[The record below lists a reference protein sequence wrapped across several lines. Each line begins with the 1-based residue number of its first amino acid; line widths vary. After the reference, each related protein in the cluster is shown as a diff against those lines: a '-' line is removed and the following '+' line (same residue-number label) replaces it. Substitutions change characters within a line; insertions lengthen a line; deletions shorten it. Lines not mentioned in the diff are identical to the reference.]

1 MAALSARGP
10 RVAAAA
16 CAAVLLLTACAAAAP
31 DPAPPTPTATP
42 TAEAAPPATLEDL
55 LALPAERPVLETVGA
70 AEAIA
75 GETARQVAYESAG
88 ARVTAV
94 LRTPPGVEPAPAVVV
109 VHGSVDPAAYVSGG
123 DLLPEQRALL
133 ADGFAVL
140 AVDLRGYAG
149 SDPASADAPTI
160 DPGFGWG
167 TTLDWAMALDVVNA
181 LRALRS
187 GAVDGVDPE
196 RIGLLGH
203 SLGGLLAL
211 DAAVIAPG
219 AADLVVALASAPS
232 DFPAAI
238 DTMAQ
243 ERPDLADDLAQGL
256 PPEYWEA
263 VSPRA
268 HFDRVTEPL
277 LMIHGADDDVV
288 PAAWS
293 EQTARAWR
301 EAGQPADLV
310 VLPDADHHF
319 APRRDEAVTL
329 MLAAFQAVL
338 R

>member
-1 MAALSARGP
+1 MAGPEPRRSRVVAVMAL
-10 RVAAAA
+10 AAA
-16 CAAVLLLTACAAAAP
+16 LLLTACTGAAE
-31 DPAPPTPTATP
+31 PPPPSPTATP
-42 TAEAAPPATLEDL
+42 TADAATPRTLEDL
-55 LALPAERPVLETVGA
+55 LALPAERPVLEDVA
-70 AEAIA
+70 AAAAVA

-94 LRTPPGVEPAPAVVV
+94 LRTPAGAETSPAVVV
-109 VHGSVDPAAYVSGG
+109 VHGSVDPTSYVSGG

-133 ADGFAVL
+133 AAGFAVL
-140 AVDLRGYAG
+140 AIDMRGYAG
-149 SDPASADAPTI
+149 SDPAATAAPTI

-167 TTLDWAMALDVVNA
+167 TTLDWGMALDVVNA
-181 LRALRS
+181 LRALRT
-187 GAVDGVDPE
+187 GAVDGVDAD

-232 DFPAAI
+232 DFRAAI
-238 DTMAQ
+238 EAMAQ
-243 ERPDLADDLAQGL
+243 ERPDLADDLDQGL
-256 PPEYWEA
+256 PPGYWEA

-277 LMIHGADDDVV
+277 LMIHGAADDVV

-293 EQTARAWR
+293 EETARAW
-301 EAGQPADLV
+301 EDAGPPADLV
-310 VLPDADHHF
+310 VLPGADHHF
-319 APRRDEAVTL
+319 APNRDEAVALTV
-329 MLAAFQAVL
+329 AAFHAVL